1 MESSSR
7 KNLPPSGSQQPLH
20 VAEADEE
27 DESVKQLNECATI
40 YLSLQALASPIPWA
54 FSAYKSFVS
63 FNTNLRAQF
72 LISLFVFRTALL
84 SPTATGRPA
93 KHMFKP

>member
-40 YLSLQALASPIPWA
+40 YLSLQDCLIESNRNWKACQAHVQALKAC
-54 FSAYKSFVS
+54 
-63 FNTNLRAQF
+63 Q
-72 LISLFVFRTALL
+72 
-84 SPTATGRPA
+84 A
-93 KHMFKP
+93 KRNKNDQT